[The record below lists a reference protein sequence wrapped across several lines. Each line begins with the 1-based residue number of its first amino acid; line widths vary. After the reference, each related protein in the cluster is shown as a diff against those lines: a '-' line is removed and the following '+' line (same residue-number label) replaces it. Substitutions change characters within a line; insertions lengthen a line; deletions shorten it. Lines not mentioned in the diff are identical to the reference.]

1 MVAERITRGFWP
13 VWTILFAVIA
23 GLAFGLHDTLPL
35 EVLWIAGLA
44 TIGGLV
50 WALIR
55 GVRRFRWPSREEA
68 LARIDKALAGR
79 PIAALND
86 ALALG
91 QRDAGSKSVWR
102 AHIARMSE
110 RARAARAVA
119 PDLRIARA
127 DPFGMRLVAVTAL
140 IVSLLFGSL
149 WRLAEV
155 PGLATGKGSARRR

>member
-1 MVAERITRGFWP
+1 MIETNPLTRAALRHLVWPVRLTRTGMVAERITRGFWP

-68 LARIDKALAGR
+68 LAR
-79 PIAALND
+79 
-86 ALALG
+86 
-91 QRDAGSKSVWR
+91 
-102 AHIARMSE
+102 
-110 RARAARAVA
+110 
-119 PDLRIARA
+119 
-127 DPFGMRLVAVTAL
+127 
-140 IVSLLFGSL
+140 
-149 WRLAEV
+149 
-155 PGLATGKGSARRR
+155 